1 MIGELL
7 MSNIA
12 STMNDLEVAGT
23 INNFMTWEFLGT
35 MAGAISATTL
45 IVQFIKIPLDK
56 IWKIPTL
63 YVVYIIALII
73 LFLVE
78 FFTGHI
84 TLERSILIMLNAI
97 VVSMAAMGTYEATF
111 KKIETKKRK
120 ANHPAIL

>member
-12 STMNDLEVAGT
+12 STTNDLEVTGT

-56 IWKIPTL
+56 IWKIPTR

-84 TLERSILIMLNAI
+84 ALERSILIMLNAI
-97 VVSMAAMGTYEATF
+97 VISMAAMGTYEATF
-111 KKIETKKRK
+111 KKIEIKKTKS
-120 ANHPAIL
+120 